1 MLIYIIRHG
10 QTEFNVGEAR
20 FRGQLDIPLSEVG
33 ILQAEAV
40 ADTLQSIP
48 LDVIYHSPLQRAKVT
63 AEKIKIHHHA
73 LVIEEPFLLTMN
85 FGKWQG
91 RLHSE
96 VLSPEEKELWMTN
109 PNLFVIP
116 EGETFYEVLN
126 RVHRLLNRLKY
137 QSEECIALITHNVV
151 ITCILLYLFK
161 LDPSHFW
168 DFQVNTASIT
178 QIQLNSTGLFKLL
191 RFNDTQHLG

>member
-10 QTEFNVGEAR
+10 QTEFNVGEPR
-20 FRGQLDIPLSEVG
+20 FRGQLDIPLSEEG
-33 ILQAEAV
+33 IRQAEAV
-40 ADTLQSIP
+40 ANALKGIP
-48 LDVIYHSPLQRAKVT
+48 LDAIYHSPLQRAKVT

-73 LVIEEPFLLTMN
+73 LIIEEPFLLTLN
-85 FGKWQG
+85 FGDWQG
-91 RLHSE
+91 RFHSE

-116 EGETFYEVLN
+116 KGETFYEILN
-126 RVHRLLNRLKY
+126 RIHRLFNRLKD
-137 QSEECIALITHNVV
+137 QSEERIALITHNVV

-168 DFQVNTASIT
+168 DFQVDTASIT
-178 QIQLNSTGLFKLL
+178 QIQFHSTGSFKLQK
-191 RFNDTQHLG
+191 FNETQHLS